1 MKILIGKTSRKY
13 LDKLDV
19 ATKMRI
25 ISALASLPDRG
36 DIEKLKGNKLHNL
49 FRLRVGK
56 FRIIYVLEEDIIR
69 ITDIDTRGDI
79 YK

>member
-13 LDKLDV
+13 LEKLDA

-25 ISALASLPDRG
+25 ALALEGLPDRG
-36 DIEKLKGNKLHNL
+36 DIEKLKGYKLPNL

-56 FRIIYVLEEDIIR
+56 FRIVYVLEEDIIR